1 MEMLSENS
9 LKLLR
14 SRYLLRGAQGNICE
28 TPDELFRRVAKAV
41 AAAEHRF
48 DNGKAA
54 EQWEQ
59 RFYTIMSGLLF
70 LPNSPTLMNAG
81 TNRSQL
87 SACFVLPVED
97 SMYSI
102 FSALKN
108 AALIQQSGGGTGFNF
123 SKLRPKDDP
132 LFPAGGTASGP
143 VSFIKIFDTATE
155 HIKQGGVRRGANMGI
170 LNIDHPDIEAF
181 VVSKKKESVLRN
193 FNISVGVTDQFMQAL
208 ENNADWDLVHPN
220 SKKTVKRIST
230 KKIWDD
236 IVEAAWQT
244 GDPGL
249 VFLDTINRFNPT
261 PALGNIEATN
271 PCGEVPLLANES
283 CNLGSVNL
291 SKCVKNKNGH
301 PEVDWRLLEEVIQ
314 IAIRF
319 LDNVIEVNNYLIPE
333 IKEMAMGNRKTGLG
347 VMGWADM
354 LALLELPY
362 ASEKATKL
370 GEQLMQFIEHKSRE
384 TSEAL
389 AAERGAF
396 PNWKKSIYYP
406 GRPIRNATRTSIAP
420 TGSISI
426 IANTSSSIEPLFAH
440 AFKRM
445 HVLNNETI
453 NAVNPILI
461 NYLRSHKLY
470 SEKIYRQILEEGVAA
485 QVSELPD
492 AVKDMFKTALE
503 IPPVW
508 HLQHQLVFQKYT
520 DNAVSKTIN
529 LPETA
534 SLKDVD
540 EIYRTAWRFRAKGIT
555 VFRNHSK
562 GTQVMYP
569 GFDQKEKICRVCK
582 E

>member
-1 MEMLSENS
+1 
-9 LKLLR
+9 
-14 SRYLLRGAQGNICE
+14 
-28 TPDELFRRVAKAV
+28 
-41 AAAEHRF
+41 
-48 DNGKAA
+48 
-54 EQWEQ
+54 
-59 RFYTIMSGLLF
+59 
-70 LPNSPTLMNAG
+70 
-81 TNRSQL
+81 
-87 SACFVLPVED
+87 
-97 SMYSI
+97 
-102 FSALKN
+102 
-108 AALIQQSGGGTGFNF
+108 
-123 SKLRPKDDP
+123 
-132 LFPAGGTASGP
+132 
-143 VSFIKIFDTATE
+143 
-155 HIKQGGVRRGANMGI
+155 MGI

-208 ENNADWDLVHPN
+208 ENNAEWDLVHPN
-220 SKKTVKRIST
+220 SKKTVKRISA

-261 PALGNIEATN
+261 PALGAIEATN
-271 PCGEVPLLANES
+271 PCGEVPLLAYES

-291 SKCVKNKNGH
+291 SKCVKNKNDH

-362 ASEKATKL
+362 ASENAIKL
-370 GEQLMQFIEHKSRE
+370 GEQLMQFIAHTSRE
-384 TSEAL
+384 ASEAL

-396 PNWKKSIYYP
+396 PNWEKSIYYP

-445 HVLNNETI
+445 HVLDNETI
-453 NAVNPILI
+453 NSVNSILI
-461 NYLRSHKLY
+461 NYLRSHQLY
-470 SEKIYRQILEEGVAA
+470 SEKIYRQILHEGVAA

-492 AVKDMFKTALE
+492 AVKDIFKTALE

-508 HLQHQLVFQKYT
+508 HLQHQLVFQQYT

-534 SLKDVD
+534 LLKDVD
-540 EIYRTAWRFRAKGIT
+540 EIYRTAWRFGAKGIT
-555 VFRNHSK
+555 VFRNHST
-562 GTQVMYP
+562 GTQVMHA
-569 GFDQKEKICRVCK
+569 GLDQQEKICQVCK